1 MANELSD
8 RQIEELKSAFGLFDY
23 ESGTV
28 EVRELPN
35 LLKTIGL
42 APNLEELKTLEQ
54 VLKTIR
60 DRCYDFGTIFAI
72 KIGTRNAGLPMYR
85 TAGYQ
90 NNCQYLVAN
99 WCNFS
104 SKIVIITLTPR
115 TPKELLSGVNAII
128 MSKLYNLRMFY
139 FVELTSLL

>member
-72 KIGTRNAGLPMYR
+72 KIGTRNAGLPMYVSYCWISEQLPIPCR
-85 TAGYQ
+85 KLVQFFIKNSDHNIDPQ
-90 NNCQYLVAN
+90 NTEGATIRSQC
-99 WCNFS
+99 
-104 SKIVIITLTPR
+104 
-115 TPKELLSGVNAII
+115 
-128 MSKLYNLRMFY
+128 YNHEQA
-139 FVELTSLL
+139 V